1 MLEHGVDGVEQL
13 DGDHDERLLGLLALR
28 SLTEVDRAPLG
39 ATADG
44 VDGGEIKGLAGN
56 TRAHRRQA
64 GRRDAPAALGDHR
77 VEPGV
82 RDERARIGEARQYAE
97 LPEQPRVPASWA
109 ARRMARG
116 LAWARC
122 WAVGN
127 CARMPRARALSRSPR
142 AVRCS
147 GSTTSSC
154 AMSWRR

>member
-64 GRRDAPAALGDHR
+64 GRRDAPPASGDHR
-77 VEPGV
+77 EEPGV
-82 RDERARIGEARQYAE
+82 GAGPPRIGEGARYAE
-97 LPEQPRVPASWA
+97 PPSRRRAGGGPDPGIAWSPA
-109 ARRMARG
+109 
-116 LAWARC
+116 
-122 WAVGN
+122 
-127 CARMPRARALSRSPR
+127 
-142 AVRCS
+142 
-147 GSTTSSC
+147 
-154 AMSWRR
+154 

>member
-64 GRRDAPAALGDHR
+64 GRRDTPAALGDHR

-82 RDERARIGEARQYAE
+82 RDERAASRTATAAWGAK
-97 LPEQPRVPASWA
+97 PRVPASWA

>member
-1 MLEHGVDGVEQL
+1 
-13 DGDHDERLLGLLALR
+13 GLLALR

-64 GRRDAPAALGDHR
+64 GRRDTPAALGDHR

-97 LPEQPRVPASWA
+97 LPEQRRGRVGTDPGDSLQQVGIGRSRAWLT
-109 ARRMARG
+109 RG
-116 LAWARC
+116 TQ
-122 WAVGN
+122 GGG
-127 CARMPRARALSRSPR
+127 RAILLVDRGRGTYELLL
-142 AVRCS
+142 
-147 GSTTSSC
+147 TSV
-154 AMSWRR
+154 